1 MKEKVERIKNE
12 VGKHFCCQ
20 SSGSSRGGSCTCRI
34 SMAARCG
41 SVEQSYKKKVRTR
54 KRQRV

>member
-20 SSGSSRGGSCTCRI
+20 SSGSSREGRGGLYVQNFD
-34 SMAARCG
+34 G
-41 SVEQSYKKKVRTR
+41 GEVW
-54 KRQRV
+54 KRGAKL